1 MESEDGIKHIPI
13 TLEDTLPVKGTP
25 IFHDGSIFNED
36 ELARMPKKRKQKSQQ
51 ITTNHNNF

>member
-36 ELARMPKKRKQKSQQ
+36 ELAPRMPSHKKKRKQVPRG
-51 ITTNHNNF
+51 